1 MRAYTP
7 VYGSRGS
14 LSYVTGSHAIKTG
27 YTLVMGDYEQT
38 STPRRQHVVHR
49 EQRRAERR

>member
-14 LSYVTGSHAIKTG
+14 ISYVTGSHAMKAG
-27 YTLVMGDYEQT
+27 YTLTMGEYEK
-38 STPRRQHVVHR
+38 PRRAWATCVHGR
-49 EQRRAERR
+49 